1 MDQTR
6 FKDYLIEYTKKALDN
21 SDGTPSGAEAYFNS
35 QKKPGV
41 FAPAEKKEAFM
52 RAKKIFSEM
61 PDRPLWL
68 VLKALG
74 LAVEDLDN

>member
-6 FKDYLIEYTKKALDN
+6 FKNFLIEYTKRALDN
-21 SDGTPSGAEAYFNS
+21 SDGTPSGAESYLNS
-35 QKKPGV
+35 LKKPGV
-41 FAPAEKKEAFM
+41 FSPAEKKEAFL
-52 RAKKIFSEM
+52 RAKKVFSEM

-74 LAVEDLDN
+74 LSVEELEK

>member
-6 FKDYLIEYTKKALDN
+6 FKDYLIEYTQKALEN
-21 SDGTPSGAEAYFNS
+21 SDGTPSGAESYFNS
-35 QKKPGV
+35 QKKPGI
-41 FAPAEKKEAFM
+41 FSPNEKKEAFI

-74 LAVEDLDN
+74 LTAEDLEK

>member
-6 FKDYLIEYTKKALDN
+6 FKEFLIEYTKKALDS
-21 SDGTPSGAEAYFNS
+21 SDGTPAGAESYLNS
-35 QKKPGV
+35 LKKPGI
-41 FAPAEKKEAFM
+41 FAPNEKKEAFQ
-52 RAKKIFSEM
+52 RARKIFTEM

-74 LAVEDLDN
+74 LSVEDLDM

>member
-1 MDQTR
+1 MNQTR
-6 FKDYLIEYTKKALDN
+6 FKQFLIEYTKNALDN
-21 SDGTPSGAEAYFNS
+21 SDGTPSGAENYLRS
-35 QKKPGV
+35 QKKPGM
-41 FAPAEKKEAFM
+41 FSPIEKRDAFL

-74 LAVEDLDN
+74 LTVEDLEN

>member
-6 FKDYLIEYTKKALDN
+6 FKQFLIEYTKKALDN
-21 SDGTPSGAEAYFNS
+21 SDGTPSGAETFLSA

-41 FAPAEKKEAFM
+41 FAPAEKKEAFQ

-74 LAVEDLDN
+74 LTVEDLEK

>member
-6 FKDYLIEYTKKALDN
+6 FKDYLIEYTKKALDS
-21 SDGTPSGAEAYFNS
+21 SDGTPSGAESYLNS
-35 QKKPGV
+35 LKKPGI
-41 FAPAEKKEAFM
+41 FAPNEKKEAFQ
-52 RAKKIFSEM
+52 RARKIFSEM

-74 LAVEDLDN
+74 LTVEDLEK